1 MNQLKP
7 VLIEDFNEIKSPSS
21 LQYSPDEKTEE
32 TLQRFFQS
40 AALQE
45 IPDDGFSRKV
55 MNRLSNK
62 KCRRLSDL
70 WTFFCIVVAAL
81 LGYHFQ
87 VISQFVDSVKIF
99 VSTLSVSDISLERM
113 LLLLV
118 GCFSLLT
125 YKMMQMLM
133 AELND

>member
-1 MNQLKP
+1 MTEQ
-7 VLIEDFNEIKSPSS
+7 EIKNKLTEP
-21 LQYSPDEKTEE
+21 QEAAYSPDEKTEE
-32 TLQRFFQS
+32 TLQS

-99 VSTLSVSDISLERM
+99 VSTLSVSDISWERM

>member
-1 MNQLKP
+1 MTEQ
-7 VLIEDFNEIKSPSS
+7 EIKNKLTEP
-21 LQYSPDEKTEE
+21 QEAAYSPDEKTEE

-133 AELND
+133 PELND